1 MRLSRRLSL
10 RARLLTIGVL
20 GVAVALAVGGGVLY
34 GVLRF
39 VGLHTLDRSAAAT
52 ATDVVSL
59 VRSNRLP
66 DPIPVTGA
74 QIVQVVDARDR
85 VLSASLNADRLTA
98 LLSRAEVR
106 RALRSPVDVSGSRNG
121 LASRLRVTATRAPR
135 HEFVLVAQ
143 QLDQLERSARV
154 LRRALLVTYPVL
166 LLVLG
171 LIAWRV
177 VGATLRP
184 VEVLR
189 AGAERISGSGRDER
203 LPVPDTDDEIG
214 ALARTL
220 NSMLDRLA
228 SSRERQRAFV
238 ADVAHELRSPLAS
251 MRTQLEVAQQLGEG
265 GELADGM
272 HAETVRLGTLVEDL
286 LVLARLDAD
295 TAPLSPSEPVAI
307 APLLAAA
314 ARRHDDGRLA
324 VLPVEPTDLH
334 LLGDRDELVRVLAN
348 LLDNALRHADARVQ
362 LTAERRGGRV
372 VLVVDDDGPGV
383 APADRERVLERFTR
397 LDEARDRDA
406 GGSGLGLAIVHELVS
421 RRGGRLVLA
430 DSPLGGLRVEVLLP
444 TA

>member
-1 MRLSRRLSL
+1 
-10 RARLLTIGVL
+10 
-20 GVAVALAVGGGVLY
+20 
-34 GVLRF
+34 
-39 VGLHTLDRSAAAT
+39 
-52 ATDVVSL
+52 
-59 VRSNRLP
+59 
-66 DPIPVTGA
+66 
-74 QIVQVVDARDR
+74 
-85 VLSASLNADRLTA
+85 
-98 LLSRAEVR
+98 
-106 RALRSPVDVSGSRNG
+106 
-121 LASRLRVTATRAPR
+121 
-135 HEFVLVAQ
+135 
-143 QLDQLERSARV
+143 
-154 LRRALLVTYPVL
+154 
-166 LLVLG
+166 
-171 LIAWRV
+171 
-177 VGATLRP
+177 
-184 VEVLR
+184 
-189 AGAERISGSGRDER
+189 
-203 LPVPDTDDEIG
+203 
-214 ALARTL
+214 
-220 NSMLDRLA
+220 
-228 SSRERQRAFV
+228 
-238 ADVAHELRSPLAS
+238 
-251 MRTQLEVAQQLGEG
+251 
-265 GELADGM
+265 M